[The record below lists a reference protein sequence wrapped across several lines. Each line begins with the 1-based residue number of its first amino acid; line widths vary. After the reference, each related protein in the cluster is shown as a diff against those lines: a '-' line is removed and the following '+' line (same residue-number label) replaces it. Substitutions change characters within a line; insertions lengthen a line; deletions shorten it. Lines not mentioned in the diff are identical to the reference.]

1 MSCNKTW
8 SLTIGN
14 GGENHTGMEFLG
26 NLRKSG
32 EGWNLNKLLYAK
44 DILENI
50 FGKKVELFNLN
61 ELCLEGV
68 EIEESKRP
76 KDAYLMVVRNFLG
89 RKQHKAFI
97 KEMESYEWDRK
108 YYDTRRK
115 KVLNKNARACDGS
128 KAGIMPSKL
137 QQY

>member
-1 MSCNKTW
+1 MSGNKTW

-32 EGWNLNKLLYAK
+32 EGWDLNKLLYAK

-68 EIEESKRP
+68 EIPEKCEKP
-76 KDAYLMVVRNFLG
+76 KAGYLMVVRNFLTEDV
-89 RKQHKAFI
+89 H
-97 KEMESYEWDRK
+97 
-108 YYDTRRK
+108 
-115 KVLNKNARACDGS
+115 
-128 KAGIMPSKL
+128 
-137 QQY
+137 